1 MIGHKL
7 KIMYTYDWLERKI
20 KKNKSK
26 DGNKID
32 KDGEEGKD
40 WVGGQN
46 QTPLSGLLF

>member
-1 MIGHKL
+1 MWKL
-7 KIMYTYDWLERKI
+7 NRDT
-20 KKNKSK
+20 KNKSK

>member
-32 KDGEEGKD
+32 KDGYF
-40 WVGGQN
+40 
-46 QTPLSGLLF
+46 LFFWLI